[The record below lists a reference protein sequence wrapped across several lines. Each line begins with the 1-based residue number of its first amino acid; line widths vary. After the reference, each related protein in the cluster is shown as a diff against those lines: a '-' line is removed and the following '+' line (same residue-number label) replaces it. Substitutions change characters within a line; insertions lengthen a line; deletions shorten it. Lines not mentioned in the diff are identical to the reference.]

1 MFDSRCRPLLAGA
14 ATLLLAAAAAAQE
27 PIVSTFVGDDEGWA
41 ASGGTLSYQASAGNP
56 GGYVEFED
64 LETGLGFVV
73 APSAF
78 LGDLSAYD
86 GGSLKFDLK
95 NTLDNGEVM
104 LEAFGWV
111 SIESG
116 AIAIDLDVTP
126 RAFLE
131 DWTTVT
137 VPLTADAW
145 EQLPEDWALLL
156 ANVTAIRIYIDAQ
169 DGTGDRVGVDN
180 CRMAPA
186 GTVPVEPQRWGT
198 LKQSYAP

>member
-1 MFDSRCRPLLAGA
+1 MFDRRCLPLLACA
-14 ATLLLAAAAAAQE
+14 ATLLLAAAVVAQE
-27 PIVSTFVGDDEGWA
+27 PIVSTFASDDEGWE
-41 ASGGTLSYQASAGNP
+41 ASGGMLSYQASAGNP

-73 APSAF
+73 APTAF

-86 GGSLKFDLK
+86 GGALKFDLK
-95 NTLDNGEVM
+95 STLDNGEVM

-111 SIESG
+111 SLESG
-116 AIAIDLDVTP
+116 PIAIDLDVTP

-131 DWTTVT
+131 DWTTIT

-156 ANVTAIRIYIDAQ
+156 TNVTAIRIYIDAQ
-169 DGTGDRVGVDN
+169 DGTGDRVGMDN
-180 CRMAPA
+180 CRITPA
-186 GTVPVEPQRWGT
+186 GMVPVEPQRWGT
-198 LKQSYAP
+198 LKKSFAP